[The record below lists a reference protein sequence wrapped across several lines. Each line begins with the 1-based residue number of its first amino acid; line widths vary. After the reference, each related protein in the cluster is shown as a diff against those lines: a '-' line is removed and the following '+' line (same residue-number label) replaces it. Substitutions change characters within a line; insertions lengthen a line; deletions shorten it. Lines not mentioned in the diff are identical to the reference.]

1 MYIFDTTSTFFE
13 RMNTSMNIPCKQ
25 LMDLNQFTTC
35 MDNLTTLLNLN
46 TRPCLILIDDVSNF
60 ILNNNWNLVTEP
72 LTTLKRLNCI
82 IILLN
87 NQYTDFT
94 LKKYELNWNPM
105 IDTRLFFGGDTTIK
119 VIKSR
124 G

>member
-1 MYIFDTTSTFFE
+1 
-13 RMNTSMNIPCKQ
+13 
-25 LMDLNQFTTC
+25 MDLNQFTTC

-105 IDTRLFFGGDTTIK
+105 IDTRLFFGGDNTIK